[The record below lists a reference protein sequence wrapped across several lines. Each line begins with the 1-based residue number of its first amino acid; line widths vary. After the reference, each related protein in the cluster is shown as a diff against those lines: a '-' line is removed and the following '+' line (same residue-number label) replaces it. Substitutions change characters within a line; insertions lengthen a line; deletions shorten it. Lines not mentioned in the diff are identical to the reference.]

1 MFGMRRLAWMMNL
14 LVILQAISAIAT
26 IALCVVVYRSVGA
39 PSVAYSKDFITVYDP
54 AKGVLY
60 VYDETLGEAV
70 ARYRLSRPGE
80 KLERPK

>member
-1 MFGMRRLAWMMNL
+1 MMNL
-14 LVILQAISAIAT
+14 LVVLQAISAVAT
-26 IALCVVVYRSVGA
+26 IALCIVVYRTLRA

-54 AKGVLY
+54 SKGTLY

-80 KLERPK
+80 KLERPR